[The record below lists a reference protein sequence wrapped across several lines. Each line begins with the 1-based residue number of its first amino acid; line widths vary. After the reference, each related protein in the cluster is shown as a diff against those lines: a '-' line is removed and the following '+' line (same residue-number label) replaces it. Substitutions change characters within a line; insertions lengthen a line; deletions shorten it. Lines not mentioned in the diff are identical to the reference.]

1 MPSTCPDGTGLTAEP
16 THWAWGGFTCAS
28 CVVHAHLG
36 RRPAPLDRVA
46 QLCRDLEV
54 QRQLDVWHGRAS
66 STLRGYHRS
75 QLAIRR
81 FGVTIGVN
89 FFPEPAQES
98 LDADL
103 GIVMAWYILHAM
115 LSGGRVHQGRTLDT
129 LRSHSSAYT
138 HYFEMYLRTPP
149 PTASPTFAAFLKGA
163 GRRVQHTSKQAFAFT
178 VPLVLELQRQIAA
191 TVKVNPFLLQGGLQ
205 HTAEFEA
212 TYNSLLFLS
221 ILLVSFLSMLRGNE
235 PYLLKFQ
242 QVRDDRVIGPAAVSA
257 KCSEH
262 YLFDFLGTKNNF
274 ERTMRV
280 PIVGINRAGLR
291 LKSALEPFLFLR
303 AQLVTPRTQ
312 LFVRCDG
319 SELDS
324 HFFLTSFL
332 RPAFLRVKDS
342 PDFGPGLSS
351 VLLSSVTTNSLRRG
365 GNTAAANGR
374 VPGFMRR
381 GIGRWRLVKRSGIVR
396 LEMVD
401 LYDEVGIERQLSVS
415 YLMSA
420 ERAVAAQYG
429 SPSASRVLNF

>member
-1 MPSTCPDGTGLTAEP
+1 
-16 THWAWGGFTCAS
+16 
-28 CVVHAHLG
+28 
-36 RRPAPLDRVA
+36 
-46 QLCRDLEV
+46 
-54 QRQLDVWHGRAS
+54 
-66 STLRGYHRS
+66 
-75 QLAIRR
+75 
-81 FGVTIGVN
+81 
-89 FFPEPAQES
+89 
-98 LDADL
+98 
-103 GIVMAWYILHAM
+103 
-115 LSGGRVHQGRTLDT
+115 
-129 LRSHSSAYT
+129 
-138 HYFEMYLRTPP
+138 
-149 PTASPTFAAFLKGA
+149 
-163 GRRVQHTSKQAFAFT
+163 
-178 VPLVLELQRQIAA
+178 
-191 TVKVNPFLLQGGLQ
+191 
-205 HTAEFEA
+205 
-212 TYNSLLFLS
+212 
-221 ILLVSFLSMLRGNE
+221 
-235 PYLLKFQ
+235 
-242 QVRDDRVIGPAAVSA
+242 
-257 KCSEH
+257 
-262 YLFDFLGTKNNF
+262 
-274 ERTMRV
+274 
-280 PIVGINRAGLR
+280 LR

-381 GIGRWRLVKRSGIVR
+381 GIGRWRLVKRSGTVR